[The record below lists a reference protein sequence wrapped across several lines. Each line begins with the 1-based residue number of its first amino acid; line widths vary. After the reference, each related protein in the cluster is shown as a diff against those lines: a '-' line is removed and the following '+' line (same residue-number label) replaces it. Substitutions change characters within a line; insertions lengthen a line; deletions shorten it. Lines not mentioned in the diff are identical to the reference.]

1 MSVKNTNDVF
11 KNLFISE
18 KKKANVK
25 TNIISSPPN
34 KKKNTNIDEKNID
47 ENNSNEKNIDE
58 KNIDEKNI
66 DEKNIDEENIAYTF
80 QMKKKLAANILKL
93 EKFEQIQIYH
103 IIKNKDEKFTKN
115 QNGILFDLHKFEDS
129 TIHSLDAYVKM
140 TTTYRKQ
147 KKQDNQSL
155 I

>member
-1 MSVKNTNDVF
+1 MSVKDTSNVF

-18 KKKANVK
+18 KKKTIVK
-25 TNIISSPPN
+25 TNIISPTPKN
-34 KKKNTNIDEKNID
+34 EKKLIEENID
-47 ENNSNEKNIDE
+47 EKNIDE

-66 DEKNIDEENIAYTF
+66 DEKNIIYTF

-103 IIKNKDEKFTKN
+103 IIKNQNEKFTKN

-129 TIHSLDAYVKM
+129 TIKNLDAYVKM

-147 KKQDNQSL
+147 KKIVSVPN
-155 I
+155 INY

>member
-1 MSVKNTNDVF
+1 MSVKDTSNVF

-18 KKKANVK
+18 KKKTIVK
-25 TNIISSPPN
+25 TNIISPTP
-34 KKKNTNIDEKNID
+34 K
-47 ENNSNEKNIDE
+47 NEKKLIEENIDE

-66 DEKNIDEENIAYTF
+66 IYTF

-115 QNGILFDLHKFEDS
+115 LNGILFDLHKFEDS
-129 TIHSLDAYVKM
+129 TIKSLDAYVKM

-147 KKQDNQSL
+147 RKQDNQSVTSTFL
-155 I
+155 NII

>member
-1 MSVKNTNDVF
+1 MSVKDTNDVF
-11 KNLFISE
+11 KNLFVSE
-18 KKKANVK
+18 KKKTNVK
-25 TNIISSPPN
+25 TNIISSPKN
-34 KKKNTNIDEKNID
+34 KKKNI
-47 ENNSNEKNIDE
+47 
-58 KNIDEKNI
+58 
-66 DEKNIDEENIAYTF
+66 NIDEENIDGENIDGENIDEENIDEENIDEENIDEENITYTF

-103 IIKNKDEKFTKN
+103 IIKNKNEKFTKN
-115 QNGILFDLHKFEDS
+115 QNGILFDLHKFEES
-129 TIHSLDAYVKM
+129 TIHNLDAYVKM

>member
-47 ENNSNEKNIDE
+47 ENNSN
-58 KNIDEKNI
+58 EKNI

>member
-1 MSVKNTNDVF
+1 MSVKDTNDVF
-11 KNLFISE
+11 KSLFVPE
-18 KKKANVK
+18 KKKINVKTNVK
-25 TNIISSPPN
+25 TNIISFPKN
-34 KKKNTNIDEKNID
+34 KKKNINIDEQNID
-47 ENNSNEKNIDE
+47 EQNIDE
-58 KNIDEKNI
+58 QNIDEQNI
-66 DEKNIDEENIAYTF
+66 DEQNIDEQNIDEQNITYTF

-147 KKQDNQSL
+147 KKTG
-155 I
+155 

>member
-1 MSVKNTNDVF
+1 MSVKDTNDVF
-11 KNLFISE
+11 KNLFVLE
-18 KKKANVK
+18 KKKINIK
-25 TNIISSPPN
+25 TNIISSPQN
-34 KKKNTNIDEKNID
+34 KKKNI
-47 ENNSNEKNIDE
+47 
-58 KNIDEKNI
+58 
-66 DEKNIDEENIAYTF
+66 NIDEENIDEENIDEENIDEENITYTF

-103 IIKNKDEKFTKN
+103 IIKNKNEKFTKN

-147 KKQDNQSL
+147 KKTG
-155 I
+155 

>member
-47 ENNSNEKNIDE
+47 ENNSNE

>member
-1 MSVKNTNDVF
+1 MSVKDTSNVF

-18 KKKANVK
+18 KKKTIVK
-25 TNIISSPPN
+25 TNIISPTPKN
-34 KKKNTNIDEKNID
+34 EKKLIEENID
-47 ENNSNEKNIDE
+47 EKNIDE

-66 DEKNIDEENIAYTF
+66 DEKNIIYTF

-115 QNGILFDLHKFEDS
+115 LNGILFDLHKFEDS
-129 TIHSLDAYVKM
+129 TIKSLDAYVKM

-147 KKQDNQSL
+147 RKQDNQSVTSTFL
-155 I
+155 NII